1 MYQPM
6 GTDRSCITEGFIAT
20 VRISTLRYLGCF
32 LYKKK
37 QRKVDNNIVFSET
50 RCLEKVPHTKKL
62 FIEVSFMLFVLS
74 FDFSIV
80 YDDIFS
86 RVTLKSVINIIML
99 CHFPAFAPRA

>member
-1 MYQPM
+1 M
-6 GTDRSCITEGFIAT
+6 
-20 VRISTLRYLGCF
+20 
-32 LYKKK
+32 
-37 QRKVDNNIVFSET
+37 DNNIVFSET

-99 CHFPAFAPRA
+99 CHFPAFVPRAYQLCHFPEFCIFFTHHLISMYAVLFSTVFS

>member
-1 MYQPM
+1 MYQLM
-6 GTDRSCITEGFIAT
+6 WTDRSCITEGFIAT
-20 VRISTLRYLGCF
+20 VRISTLQYLGCF
-32 LYKKK
+32 LHKKK

-62 FIEVSFMLFVLS
+62 FIEVSFVLFVLS

-86 RVTLKSVINIIML
+86 RVTLKSVINIIL
-99 CHFPAFAPRA
+99 AALSFS